1 MSKRFKVLLTNP
13 IHPLYHEELAKE
25 CDVIV
30 APDTKPETL
39 KALISDCDGLMVR
52 CQLPQDIFEEAP
64 LMKAVVRHGVGLD
77 FIPVDAATKRG
88 IPVANLP
95 GSNTNAVVEYC
106 MATIFYFRR
115 RLDLLDSTL
124 RSQGWAKARPMADTS
139 TEISTTTLGIVGMG
153 AIGSNLAKAAAGMQ
167 MNVIALTRRPET
179 LPSSVKAVTK
189 EELFSQ
195 SNVIA
200 LCCPLND
207 QTRGLVDRAS
217 IAMMKLNAIL
227 INISRGPVVD
237 TQAVL
242 DALVEGRIAGAAMD
256 VHDQHPLAGDEA
268 VFDCPNLLLTPHI
281 ASITASS
288 MRGMSKGS
296 VETILAILNG
306 KNVKNIVNPEV
317 FSNKAE

>member
-195 SNVIA
+195 SDVIA

>member
-77 FIPVDAATKRG
+77 FIPIDAATKKG

-115 RLDLLDSTL
+115 SLDLLDLTL

-195 SNVIA
+195 SDVIA

-268 VFDCPNLLLTPHI
+268 VFECPNLLLTPHI

>member
-1 MSKRFKVLLTNP
+1 MSKRFKVLLTNS
-13 IHPLYHEELAKE
+13 IHPSYHEELSKE

-39 KALISDCDGLMVR
+39 KNLISDCDGLIVR
-52 CQLPQDIFEEAP
+52 CQLPEDIFDNAP
-64 LMKAVVRHGVGLD
+64 QMKAVVRHGVGLD
-77 FIPVDAATKRG
+77 FIPVTAATKIG

-106 MATIFYFRR
+106 MAAIFYFRR
-115 RLDLLDSTL
+115 RLDVIDSTL
-124 RSQGWAKARPMADTS
+124 RSQGWGKARPLADSS
-139 TEISTTTLGIVGMG
+139 TEISATTLGIVGMG
-153 AIGSNLAKAAAGMQ
+153 AIGSKLAKAATGMQ

-179 LPSSVKAVTK
+179 LPSGIKAATK

-195 SNVIA
+195 SDVIA

-217 IAMMKLNAIL
+217 IAMMKSNAIL
-227 INISRGPVVD
+227 INISRGPVMD

-242 DALVEGRIAGAAMD
+242 DALAEGSIAGAAMD
-256 VHDQHPLAGDEA
+256 VHDQHPLSGDEA

-306 KNVKNIVNPEV
+306 KNVDNIVNPEV

>member
-1 MSKRFKVLLTNP
+1 MSKRFKVLLTNS
-13 IHPLYHEELAKE
+13 IHPSYHEELSKE

-39 KALISDCDGLMVR
+39 KNLISDCDGLIVR
-52 CQLPQDIFEEAP
+52 CQLPEDIFDNAP
-64 LMKAVVRHGVGLD
+64 QMKAVVRHGVGLD
-77 FIPVDAATKRG
+77 FIPVTAATKIG
-88 IPVANLP
+88 VPVANLP

-106 MATIFYFRR
+106 MAVIFYFRR
-115 RLDLLDSTL
+115 RLDVIDSTL
-124 RSQGWAKARPMADTS
+124 RSQGWGKARPLADSS
-139 TEISTTTLGIVGMG
+139 TEISATTLGIVGMG
-153 AIGSNLAKAAAGMQ
+153 AIGSKLAKAATGMQ

-179 LPSSVKAVTK
+179 LPSGIKAATK

-195 SNVIA
+195 SDVIA

-217 IAMMKLNAIL
+217 IAMMKSNAIL
-227 INISRGPVVD
+227 INISRGPVMD

-242 DALVEGRIAGAAMD
+242 DALAEERIAGAAMD
-256 VHDQHPLAGDEA
+256 VHDQHPLSGDEA
-268 VFDCPNLLLTPHI
+268 VFNSPNLLLTPHI

-306 KNVKNIVNPEV
+306 KNVDNIVNPEV

>member
-1 MSKRFKVLLTNP
+1 MSKRFKVLLTNS
-13 IHPLYHEELAKE
+13 IHPSYHEELLKE

-39 KALISDCDGLMVR
+39 KNLVSDCDGLIVR
-52 CQLPQDIFEEAP
+52 CQLPQDIFANAP
-64 LMKAVVRHGVGLD
+64 RLKAVVRHGVGLD
-77 FIPVDAATKRG
+77 FIPVSEATKKG

-106 MATIFYFRR
+106 MAAIFYFRR
-115 RLDLLDSTL
+115 RLDLIDLKL
-124 RSQGWAKARPMADTS
+124 RHDGWLKARPIADIS
-139 TEISTTTLGIVGMG
+139 TEISGTTLGIIGMG
-153 AIGSNLAKAAAGMQ
+153 AIGSKLAQAAAGMQ

-179 LPSSVKAVTK
+179 LPLSIKPVTK

-195 SNVIA
+195 SDVIA

-207 QTRGLVDRAS
+207 QTRGLVDRTS
-217 IAMMKLNAIL
+217 IALMKPTSLL
-227 INISRGPVVD
+227 INISRGPVID

-242 DALVEGRIAGAAMD
+242 DALKEGKIAGAAMD
-256 VHDQHPLAGDEA
+256 VHDFHPLSGEEV
-268 VFDCPNLLLTPHI
+268 VFRYPNLLLTPHI

-296 VETILAILNG
+296 VETILSILNG
-306 KNVKNIVNPEV
+306 REVNNIVNPEV
-317 FSNKAE
+317 LNKA

>member
-77 FIPVDAATKRG
+77 FIPVDAATKKG

-124 RSQGWAKARPMADTS
+124 RSQGWSKARPMADTS

-195 SNVIA
+195 SDVIA

-268 VFDCPNLLLTPHI
+268 VFECPNLLLTPHI

-317 FSNKAE
+317 FSNKA

>member
-25 CDVIV
+25 CDVVV

-39 KALISDCDGLMVR
+39 KSLISDCDGLMVR

-124 RSQGWAKARPMADTS
+124 RSQGWEKARPMADTS
-139 TEISTTTLGIVGMG
+139 TEISTTTLGIIGMG

-167 MNVIALTRRPET
+167 MNVIALTRRPAT
-179 LPSSVKAVTK
+179 LPSSIKAVTK

-195 SNVIA
+195 SDVIA

-256 VHDQHPLAGDEA
+256 VHDQHPLSGDEA

>member
-1 MSKRFKVLLTNP
+1 LSKRFKVLLTNS
-13 IHPLYHEELAKE
+13 IHPFYHEELQKE

-39 KALISDCDGLMVR
+39 KNLVSDCDGLIVR
-52 CQLPQDIFEEAP
+52 CQLPEDIFENAP
-64 LMKAVVRHGVGLD
+64 HLKAVVRHGVGLD
-77 FIPVDAATKRG
+77 FIPVEAATKKG

-106 MATIFYFRR
+106 MAAIFYFRR
-115 RLDLLDSTL
+115 RLDFIDSKL
-124 RSQGWAKARPMADTS
+124 RNGGWLKARPIADES
-139 TEISTTTLGIVGMG
+139 TEIAATTLGIIGMG
-153 AIGSNLAKAAAGMQ
+153 AIGSKLAQTATALQ

-179 LPSSVKAVTK
+179 LPTTVKAVSK

-195 SNVIA
+195 ADVIA

-217 IAMMKLNAIL
+217 IALMKPTAIL
-227 INISRGPVVD
+227 LNISRGPVIE

-242 DALVEGRIAGAAMD
+242 DALAAGKIAGAAMD
-256 VHDQHPLAGDEA
+256 VHDLHPLSGDEA
-268 VFDCPNLLLTPHI
+268 VFKCPNLLLTPHI

-296 VETILAILNG
+296 VETILFILHE
-306 KNVKNIVNPEV
+306 KNVNNVVNPEV
-317 FSNKAE
+317 FSNKS

>member
-1 MSKRFKVLLTNP
+1 VLLTNS
-13 IHPLYHEELAKE
+13 IHPSYHEELSKE

-30 APDTKPETL
+30 AADTKPETL
-39 KALISDCDGLMVR
+39 KSLISDCDGLIVR
-52 CQLPQDIFEEAP
+52 CQLPEDIFDNAP
-64 LMKAVVRHGVGLD
+64 QMKAVVRHGVGLD
-77 FIPVDAATKRG
+77 FIPVTAATKIG

-106 MATIFYFRR
+106 MAAIFYFRR
-115 RLDLLDSTL
+115 RLVVIDSTL
-124 RSQGWAKARPMADTS
+124 RNQGWGKARPLADSS

-153 AIGSNLAKAAAGMQ
+153 AIGSKLAKAATGMQ

-179 LPSSVKAVTK
+179 LPSAIKAVTK

-195 SNVIA
+195 SDVIA

-217 IAMMKLNAIL
+217 IALMKSNAIL
-227 INISRGPVVD
+227 INISRGPVMD

-242 DALVEGRIAGAAMD
+242 DALAAGRIAGAAMD
-256 VHDQHPLAGDEA
+256 VHDQHPLSGDEA
-268 VFDCPNLLLTPHI
+268 VFNSPNLLLTPHI

-306 KNVKNIVNPEV
+306 KNVDNIVNPEV

>member
-1 MSKRFKVLLTNP
+1 MSKRFKVLLTNS
-13 IHPLYHEELAKE
+13 IHPSYHEELLKQ

-30 APDTKPETL
+30 SPDTKSETL
-39 KALISDCDGLMVR
+39 KNLISDCDGLIVR
-52 CQLPQDIFEEAP
+52 CQLPGDIFENA
-64 LMKAVVRHGVGLD
+64 LHLKAVVRHGVGLD
-77 FIPVDAATKRG
+77 FIPVDAATKKG

-106 MATIFYFRR
+106 MAAIFYFRR
-115 RLDLLDSTL
+115 RLDFIDSKL
-124 RSQGWAKARPMADTS
+124 RSEGWIKARPIADES
-139 TEISTTTLGIVGMG
+139 TEIAATTLGIIGMG
-153 AIGSNLAKAAAGMQ
+153 AIGSKLAQAAAGMQ

-179 LPSSVKAVTK
+179 LPASVKAANK

-195 SNVIA
+195 ADVIA

-217 IAMMKLNAIL
+217 IALMKPTAIL
-227 INISRGPVVD
+227 INISRGPVID

-242 DALVEGRIAGAAMD
+242 DALVAGKIAGAAMD
-256 VHDQHPLAGDEA
+256 VHDIHPLSGDEA
-268 VFDCPNLLLTPHI
+268 VFQCPNILLTPHI

-306 KNVKNIVNPEV
+306 KNVNNVVNPEV
-317 FSNKAE
+317 FSNKV

>member
-1 MSKRFKVLLTNP
+1 MNKRFKVLLTNS
-13 IHPLYHEELAKE
+13 IHPSYHEELLKE

-39 KALISDCDGLMVR
+39 KNLILDCDGLIVR
-52 CQLPQDIFEEAP
+52 CQLPSDMFENSP
-64 LMKAVVRHGVGLD
+64 NLKAVVRHGVGLD
-77 FIPVDAATKRG
+77 FIPVEAATKKG

-115 RLDLLDSTL
+115 RLDFIDSKL
-124 RSQGWAKARPMADTS
+124 RSEGWLKARPIADIS
-139 TEISTTTLGIVGMG
+139 TEISMTTLGIIGMG
-153 AIGSNLAKAAAGMQ
+153 SIGSKLAQAAAGMQ
-167 MNVIALTRRPET
+167 MNVVALTRRPES
-179 LPSSVKAVTK
+179 LPTSIKAVSK

-195 SNVIA
+195 SDVIA

-217 IAMMKLNAIL
+217 IALMKSTAIV
-227 INISRGPVVD
+227 INISRGPVID

-242 DALVEGRIAGAAMD
+242 DALADGKIAGAAMD
-256 VHDQHPLAGDEA
+256 VHNHQPLSGDEA

-306 KNVKNIVNPEV
+306 KHVSNVVNPEV
-317 FSNKAE
+317 LLNRV

>member
-1 MSKRFKVLLTNP
+1 LSKRFKVLLTNS
-13 IHPLYHEELAKE
+13 IHPSYHEELSKE

-39 KALISDCDGLMVR
+39 KNLISDCDGLIVR
-52 CQLPQDIFEEAP
+52 CQLPEDIFDNAP
-64 LMKAVVRHGVGLD
+64 QMKAVVRHGVGLD
-77 FIPVDAATKRG
+77 FIPVTAATKIG

-106 MATIFYFRR
+106 MAAIFYFRR
-115 RLDLLDSTL
+115 RLNSIDATL
-124 RSQGWAKARPMADTS
+124 RSQGWGKARPLADSS
-139 TEISTTTLGIVGMG
+139 TEISTTTIGIVGMG
-153 AIGSNLAKAAAGMQ
+153 AIGSKLAKAATGMQ

-179 LPSSVKAVTK
+179 LPSGIKAVTK

-195 SNVIA
+195 SDVIA

-217 IAMMKLNAIL
+217 IAMMKSNAIL
-227 INISRGPVVD
+227 INIARGPVMD

-242 DALVEGRIAGAAMD
+242 DALAAGRIAGAAMD
-256 VHDQHPLAGDEA
+256 VHDQHPLSGDEA

-306 KNVKNIVNPEV
+306 KNVNNIVNPEV

>member
-1 MSKRFKVLLTNP
+1 LSKRFKVLLTNS
-13 IHPLYHEELAKE
+13 IHPSYHEELLKE

-39 KALISDCDGLMVR
+39 KNLVSDCDGLIVR
-52 CQLPQDIFEEAP
+52 CQLPQDIFANAP
-64 LMKAVVRHGVGLD
+64 HLKAVVRHGVGLD
-77 FIPVDAATKRG
+77 FIPVSEATKKG

-106 MATIFYFRR
+106 MAAIFYFRR
-115 RLDLLDSTL
+115 RLDLIDLKL
-124 RSQGWAKARPMADTS
+124 RQDGWLKARPIADIS
-139 TEISTTTLGIVGMG
+139 TEISGTTLGIIGMG

-179 LPSSVKAVTK
+179 LPLSIKPVTK
-189 EELFSQ
+189 AELFSQ
-195 SNVIA
+195 SDVIV

-207 QTRGLVDRAS
+207 QTRGLVDRTS
-217 IAMMKLNAIL
+217 IALMKPTSLL
-227 INISRGPVVD
+227 INISRGPVID

-242 DALVEGRIAGAAMD
+242 DALKEGKIAGAAMD
-256 VHDQHPLAGDEA
+256 VHDLHPLSGEEV
-268 VFDCPNLLLTPHI
+268 VFKYPNLLLTPHI

-296 VETILAILNG
+296 VETILSILNG
-306 KNVKNIVNPEV
+306 REVNNIVNPEV
-317 FSNKAE
+317 LNKA